1 MNQFLADQID
11 QLDLALDQLAM
22 KDRNFD
28 RFALMLIDN
37 VVELTLHQHAQDIS
51 TDAIMYPP
59 DDGPRFPPANVA
71 EALGPRFDGKLRLAR
86 DAGLVSDD
94 LARTIK
100 YLHGFR
106 NTAYHRGARHEG
118 ILHALSAFYA
128 RVACQLMQRYRPMFW
143 PSSSADRISHRV
155 VKYLGSSNL
164 AWSPDTYKNAWQR
177 LADVA
182 AQLGD
187 TLIVDLSADMTAT
200 IDWANK
206 RLVEMTDYPTPV
218 SKSLDQVVIDCQV
231 WPTAFSTLGE
241 KYASE
246 HGGPAPMSPDYIAW
260 ITQHFPW
267 PQPTNPIPS
276 WQKRLTAL
284 RNEKNAHAA
293 LQRYCEFMQQT
304 ETLRAQ
310 IDMAAD
316 QLEAYIQMQADNAY
330 LEEQS
335 RMP

>member
-1 MNQFLADQID
+1 MSQFLADQID

-22 KDRNFD
+22 RDRNFD

-37 VVELTLHQHAQDIS
+37 VVELTLHQQAQDIS
-51 TDAIMYPP
+51 IDAKMYPP

-71 EALGPRFDGKLRLAR
+71 EALGPRFDAKVRLAR
-86 DAGLVSDD
+86 DAGLISDE

-118 ILHALSAFYA
+118 ILHALAVFYA
-128 RVACQLMQRYRPMFW
+128 RVTCELMLRYRPMFW

-155 VKYLGSSNL
+155 VKYLGSSNM
-164 AWSPDTYKNAWQR
+164 AWAPDTYKQAWQR
-177 LADVA
+177 LADVT
-182 AQLGD
+182 AQFGD
-187 TLIVDLSADMTAT
+187 TLVADLSDDMAAT
-200 IDWANK
+200 IDWADG
-206 RLVEMTDYPTPV
+206 RLASMADYPQPASTPR
-218 SKSLDQVVIDCQV
+218 DQVVIDCQV
-231 WPTAFSTLGE
+231 WPTATSELGE

-246 HGGPAPMSPDYIAW
+246 HGGPAPMTPDYLAW
-260 ITQHFPW
+260 ITQHYPW
-267 PQPTNPIPS
+267 PQRTDPIPS
-276 WQKRLTAL
+276 WRNRLATL
-284 RNEKNAHAA
+284 SNEENAHAA

-316 QLEAYIQMQADNAY
+316 QLESHIQMQVDNSY
-330 LEEQS
+330 LEEQG
-335 RMP
+335 RMF